1 MNDPVAKISDQQT
14 RNFILNDKWLYVGK
28 MNSYQL
34 FIIVDNYLLIT
45 SFYTY
50 KNSILIILYLTY
62 MCRQTVS

>member
-1 MNDPVAKISDQQT
+1 MNDLVAKISDQQT